1 VARRKAKGALSALVD
16 FVGTLP
22 PLAGV
27 VLAVGSYYGIH
38 WLTTLPAT
46 ALPPGAGA
54 PRMVATTLLGWA
66 RGGQYLLPAIF
77 VLGVLVSIVHRVAYR
92 TPPRLAVSEEPPP
105 AREEAPEPRNEHDIY
120 RIWAG
125 DWDDAPEAAPPGV
138 DTSAWTLSLLRALE
152 WKRFEELCAAYFQQ
166 LGFRTRMTPAGP
178 DGLVDIHLL
187 AEGSERSAVLVQC
200 KAWSTY
206 DVGVKAVRELLGVM
220 TAEGVAEGV
229 FVTTGRYT
237 QAARDFVAGKELV
250 LIDGPD
256 LLAKIRALRE
266 ENQRLLLAIATAGD
280 FTRPTC
286 PSCGVKMVRRIARA
300 SGDAFWGCPNFPG
313 CRTTLRISEEAAA

>member
-1 VARRKAKGALSALVD
+1 VRRRKAKGALSALAD
-16 FVGTLP
+16 HFGTLP

-27 VLAVGSYYGIH
+27 ALAVASYYSIH
-38 WLTTLPAT
+38 WLTTLPTT

-54 PRMVATTLLGWA
+54 PRMVAATLLGLA
-66 RGGQYLLPAIF
+66 RSGQYVLPAIF
-77 VLGVLVSIVHRVAYR
+77 MLAALVSIMHRLAYR
-92 TPPRLAVSEEPPP
+92 TPPRLAVAEEPLAP
-105 AREEAPEPRNEHDIY
+105 REEAPQPRNEHDIY

-125 DWDDAPEAAPPGV
+125 DWDDAPEAAPVGV
-138 DTSAWTLSLLRALE
+138 ETSAWTLALLRALE

-178 DGLVDIHLL
+178 DGGVDIHLL
-187 AEGSERSAVLVQC
+187 AQGSERSAVLVQC

-237 QAARDFVAGKELV
+237 QAARDFAAGKEIV

-256 LLAKIRALRE
+256 LLAKIQAMRE
-266 ENQRLLLAIATAGD
+266 QRQRLLLAIATAGD

-286 PSCGVKMVRRIARA
+286 PSCGVKMARRIARA

-313 CRTTLRISEEAAA
+313 CRTTLRISVEAAA

>member
-1 VARRKAKGALSALVD
+1 MARRKAKGPLSALVGL
-16 FVGTLP
+16 VGTLP
-22 PLAGV
+22 PLAG
-27 VLAVGSYYGIH
+27 LALAAFSWAAVH
-38 WLTTLPAT
+38 WLATLPT
-46 ALPPGAGA
+46 DALPLQSPSARIAGA
-54 PRMVATTLLGWA
+54 YFHGLAL
-66 RGGQYLLPAIF
+66 GGQYVLPAVF
-77 VLGVLVSIVHRVAYR
+77 VLAALISMLSRAR
-92 TPPRLAVSEEPPP
+92 RAPPRLAVPDEPPLR
-105 AREEAPEPRNEHDIY
+105 REEAPEPRNEHDIY
-120 RIWAG
+120 RMWAG
-125 DWDDAPEAAPPGV
+125 DWDDAPEATHGKV
-138 DTSAWTLSLLRALE
+138 DTSTWTLALLRSLE

-178 DGLVDIHLL
+178 DGGVDIHLL
-187 AEGSERSAVLVQC
+187 ADESGKSAVLVQC
-200 KAWSTY
+200 KAWSSY

-237 QAARDFVAGKELV
+237 QAARDFVAGREIV

-256 LLAKIRALRE
+256 LLEKIRLLHDDR
-266 ENQRLLLAIATAGD
+266 QRALLAIATAGD

-313 CRTTLRISEEAAA
+313 CRTTLRIAADTMA